1 MEEVRARKHTTGAKI
16 AQRVQE
22 IYRQRKMK
30 IEFKNVQR
38 RVYDALN
45 VLAALNIIIKD
56 KSDVEW
62 VGIFQHETDLE
73 YSDRIR
79 TRDSLLGKVELA
91 RLQKFSEKK

>member
-1 MEEVRARKHTTGAKI
+1 
-16 AQRVQE
+16 
-22 IYRQRKMK
+22 MK

-62 VGIFQHETDLE
+62 VGIFQHENDLE

-79 TRDSLLGKVELA
+79 TQDSLLGKVELA

>member
-1 MEEVRARKHTTGAKI
+1 
-16 AQRVQE
+16 
-22 IYRQRKMK
+22 MK

-62 VGIFQHETDLE
+62 VGIFQHENDLE
-73 YSDRIR
+73 YSDRLS
-79 TRDSLLGKVELA
+79 TQDGLLGKIGLA